1 MGQSAIS
8 QHDEA
13 CQRSGVSKQELGW
26 MSMPLGCA
34 SETSCSSAT
43 VSSCSEIRPR
53 IVEHAV
59 ISSAAEIYEVA
70 ASRFGAHGDSH
81 STAYGGINP
90 EHNYLLWDI
99 AGFSP
104 RATSPPP
111 PEVSDACWKLDNW
124 LLSDR
129 GQIAIASQLKVGS
142 ARRRFQNQPTVAL
155 PKAQPEAVMPAS
167 PPLSPNGRVDTD
179 MPNRPSAPSAPPRG
193 LELVMPAS
201 PPSSPTG
208 PISKGSSFCKMQII
222 SYPKRQISKG
232 SSLLTSEL
240 VGPRELPTTVG
251 AVSESSAGEPNA
263 PSSAALVPA
272 ADADLTLEPDT
283 AVEKCST
290 LGMPLRAGSLDG
302 APSADDGEN
311 RNGGN
316 ISALIDIDRLRL
328 SEMMD
333 DTVSVTDID
342 HIGVGIRQQSSSQ
355 RPCVQIDDTAKPI
368 LMVAGGRNEN
378 NRRSKEVRFNLPPDR
393 DHTVAEPDKKGVH
406 WYLLPEPT
414 ATSVVRPPVRRHRRG
429 ESRPV
434 LPKLRS

>member
-1 MGQSAIS
+1 
-8 QHDEA
+8 
-13 CQRSGVSKQELGW
+13 
-26 MSMPLGCA
+26 MPLGCA

-142 ARRRFQNQPTVAL
+142 ARRRFQNQATVAL

-283 AVEKCST
+283 
-290 LGMPLRAGSLDG
+290 
-302 APSADDGEN
+302 
-311 RNGGN
+311 
-316 ISALIDIDRLRL
+316 
-328 SEMMD
+328 
-333 DTVSVTDID
+333 
-342 HIGVGIRQQSSSQ
+342 VGIRQQSSSQ